1 VLKPALLEPIVSQRP
16 LALDVTG
23 IGRGQYTA
31 VVEVLW
37 PVRARVI
44 FLAAFLAAFPPVA
57 FGQSELAGES
67 TAMTLQVFHHQE
79 LGSSFAI
86 RSATYLLDGKP
97 ILSLGGAELRNR
109 LANGPQLHQMSL
121 TSGAHVIAL
130 QIVYEG
136 TSGVFQ
142 YLGKYRFTMKGYLLV
157 ESKPGY
163 RIQVISKGVERPWV
177 EKWQNRPSFKL
188 AGLPEKAILRV
199 RVSPVERVEA
209 RGDDNVAELQPVA
222 ITVSE
227 EDARLLEE
235 YVAHQVPP
243 PSPGIKVAQ
252 VQVEASGCGPV
263 IVHFPYRRAT
273 LKRPARR
280 ALEALA
286 ACLLRSP
293 EKSLRVEG
301 HCDERGSDAL
311 NDRLSDARAK
321 ATVSFLILRG
331 IMPGRMR
338 AVSFGK
344 RRSTC
349 GEQTEE
355 CYSRNRRAELIDT
368 PSGSPAHPPVAANT
382 PTP

>member
-1 VLKPALLEPIVSQRP
+1 MLKRASVASLVSALAHTRRD
-16 LALDVTG
+16 AHCD
-23 IGRGQYTA
+23 GQYTA
-31 VVEVLW
+31 GVQAL
-37 PVRARVI
+37 RLGARVT
-44 FLAAFLAAFPPVA
+44 FLAVFSAAFAPVA
-57 FGQSELAGES
+57 AGQSELAGES
-67 TAMTLQVFHHQE
+67 AEMSLEVLHYQE

-86 RSATYLLDGKP
+86 RSATYLLDGKQ
-97 ILSLGGAELRNR
+97 ILNLRGAELRNR

-142 YLGKYRFTMKGYLLV
+142 YLDKYRFTMKGYLLV

-163 RIQVISKGVERPWV
+163 RIKVISKGVERPWV

-188 AGLPEKAILRV
+188 AGLPQKAVLRV
-199 RVSPVERVEA
+199 RVSPVERAEA
-209 RGDDNVAELQPVA
+209 KGDDDDAELQPVT

-235 YVAHQVPP
+235 YAAHHVPP
-243 PSPGIKVAQ
+243 PAPGTKVAQ
-252 VQVEASGCGPV
+252 VQAEANGCGPV
-263 IVHFPYRRAT
+263 IVHFPFRRAT
-273 LKRPARR
+273 LNRPARR

-286 ACLLRSP
+286 ACLLRSA
-293 EKSLRVEG
+293 EKGLRVEG
-301 HCDERGSDAL
+301 HCDERGSDAF

-321 ATVSFLILRG
+321 ATVNFLILRG
-331 IMPGRMR
+331 VMPARMR

-344 RRSTC
+344 RRSIC
-349 GEQTEE
+349 GEQTET

-368 PSGSPAHPPVAANT
+368 PSRSPAHPPVAANT